1 MQKLTL
7 ILGGCRSGKSSHA
20 LLLAE
25 KINAAHKIFIA
36 TCVPRDP
43 EMHARVKRHQEER
56 SAFWQ
61 TMEVPIDLPKAL
73 QDIAG
78 KADLVLID
86 CITLWISNLMME
98 SEEQEVLEG
107 HLMQLCK
114 ALKKMPCPVFLVTNE
129 VGCGIVPE
137 NKLARLFRDAAGFA
151 NQNIAEVCD
160 QVIWMVAGIPVKI
173 KG

>member
-1 MQKLTL
+1 MNKLTL

-25 KINAAHKIFIA
+25 KINAPHKIFLA
-36 TCVPRDP
+36 TCVPSDP

-56 SAFWQ
+56 STFWQ
-61 TMEVPIDLPKAL
+61 TMEVPTLLPKAL
-73 QDIAG
+73 QDISA

-86 CITLWISNLMME
+86 CITLWVSNLMLG
-98 SEEQEVLEG
+98 SDQQEVLQD
-107 HLMQLCK
+107 HLKQLCN
-114 ALKKMPCPVFLVTNE
+114 ALKEMPCPVFLVSNE
-129 VGCGIVPE
+129 VGGGIVPE

-151 NQNIAEVCD
+151 NQELAGICD